1 MLQFKKIDPII
12 YMDVI
17 SGNAQFSYA
26 TCHIVYLELGLDF
39 RIWFQSHTMLRLR
52 GVAESE
58 VSD

>member
-1 MLQFKKIDPII
+1 
-12 YMDVI
+12 MDVI

-26 TCHIVYLELGLDF
+26 TCHIVHVYLELGLNF